1 MTLPNEA
8 KADLEEV
15 VNDWLLTFDEIAEAE
30 MVFLEEIGIEPK
42 LESLLG
48 YTVGILD
55 SIVGGY
61 IHCLY
66 DRGMTEAEDKE
77 LIELI
82 KGKIPE
88 LELKFKQ
95 FLVEKEKLKAL

>member
-8 KADLEEV
+8 KENLEEV
-15 VNDWLLTFDEIAEAE
+15 VNDWLLKFDEIAEAE

-55 SIVGGY
+55 SIVGSY

-66 DRGMTEAEDKE
+66 DRGMTEDEDKE
-77 LIELI
+77 LIELL

-88 LELKFKQ
+88 LELKFKL
-95 FLVEKEKLKAL
+95 FLVEKGKLKAL